1 MIDHLKM
8 SGRRTIQAAVSGASA
23 TAAGI
28 RAQSQA
34 GNSRI
39 QEQALASED
48 EYLIVNDAELT
59 SAHGHSSEDMP
70 RQIFAP
76 SWLMCGGS
84 PAIAQQIPLSL
95 SQDHIEYVVGE
106 ISPFAHMA
114 PQQSPE
120 EEEACMMLRLGEQ
133 LAADPA
139 VQRAIFNRAS
149 TTDSIRRLL
158 VEGDIDNQQLDTNG
172 IAEPPSSPSSSHLE
186 HSRGNDDHNGVPSV
200 EDFHASFQEA
210 WLKYQTLSLQEK
222 EQFQQRLRTE
232 ALSDVIGDPA
242 EDSEEHTT
250 GDVIGET
257 VIGGAQEGIP
267 VSPSHASQIP
277 QSGVEYD
284 AEGQAAQQQQHQTTE
299 EPTADDQSNR
309 SNHSSNHMTDRDSDT
324 NNRLPPA
331 LGIAALIVI
340 SAAALCLAPNQSRA
354 IFKRAKG
361 LLKNFFTS
369 CAVMSALICARRH

>member
-1 MIDHLKM
+1 M
-8 SGRRTIQAAVSGASA
+8 SGRRIIQAAVSGASA

-39 QEQALASED
+39 QELASED

-76 SWLMCGGS
+76 SWGMCGGS

-106 ISPFAHMA
+106 ISPFAHMT
-114 PQQSPE
+114 PHLSPE

-172 IAEPPSSPSSSHLE
+172 IAEAPSSPSSSNLE
-186 HSRGNDDHNGVPSV
+186 HSRDTDDHNGVPSV

-232 ALSDVIGDPA
+232 AQSDVIGDPA
-242 EDSEEHTT
+242 DDSEEYTT
-250 GDVIGET
+250 
-257 VIGGAQEGIP
+257 GGAQEGIP
-267 VSPSHASQIP
+267 VSPLHASEIP

-284 AEGQAAQQQQHQTTE
+284 AEGQAAQEQNQTTE

-369 CAVMSALICARRH
+369 CTVMSALICARRH